1 MDIYLKDALLHIIKI
16 IGKENNAYIDMG
28 DLDKSGPAVL
38 SYNGT
43 NIRVEKEQLHELLN
57 ELFNKKVFKLD
68 EHKSQEVKNLLQS
81 KIFSI
86 IINSIYDG
94 VYITDGDGQT
104 IKVNSAYERIT
115 GLSGDV
121 VIGRYMGDLIDEGVI
136 DESASLHVLKRNE
149 QVTLMQT
156 IKNGKNIIV
165 SGVPIFDKTGKI
177 QYVINSVRDITELLK
192 LKYDNNQLLDNNL
205 NIDRNKGE
213 YTFNNQISKN
223 KDMQKILKLLKKVA
237 TTNAKIL
244 FNGRTGVGKTYLAKY
259 VHLQS
264 KRATENFL
272 EINCASL
279 PPNLIESELFG
290 YVPGAFTG
298 AQSKGKKGL
307 LELAHKGTLFL
318 DEVSDLSLE
327 LQAKLLTVIE
337 NQTFFPIGS
346 TTFKKIDVRI
356 IAASNKNLK
365 KLVDFGEFREDLYFR
380 LNIVEVD
387 VPDLKHRKEDIIS
400 LCKAFLK
407 EYNHLYEEN
416 KHFSLEVLD
425 ALFEYEWPGNIRELR
440 NVIEN
445 LVVTT
450 DGNEIN
456 LCDLPSRIN
465 ANIIKTNSNK
475 PKTLKERLE
484 IVEKQIIKET
494 LRKHKTTRKV
504 AEVLGVSQSTV
515 VQKMKKWNTTD

>member
-223 KDMQKILKLLKKVA
+223 KDMQKILKLLK
-237 TTNAKIL
+237 
-244 FNGRTGVGKTYLAKY
+244 
-259 VHLQS
+259 
-264 KRATENFL
+264 
-272 EINCASL
+272 
-279 PPNLIESELFG
+279 
-290 YVPGAFTG
+290 
-298 AQSKGKKGL
+298 
-307 LELAHKGTLFL
+307 
-318 DEVSDLSLE
+318 
-327 LQAKLLTVIE
+327 
-337 NQTFFPIGS
+337 
-346 TTFKKIDVRI
+346 
-356 IAASNKNLK
+356 
-365 KLVDFGEFREDLYFR
+365 
-380 LNIVEVD
+380 
-387 VPDLKHRKEDIIS
+387 
-400 LCKAFLK
+400 
-407 EYNHLYEEN
+407 
-416 KHFSLEVLD
+416 
-425 ALFEYEWPGNIRELR
+425 
-440 NVIEN
+440 
-445 LVVTT
+445 
-450 DGNEIN
+450 
-456 LCDLPSRIN
+456 
-465 ANIIKTNSNK
+465 
-475 PKTLKERLE
+475 
-484 IVEKQIIKET
+484 
-494 LRKHKTTRKV
+494 
-504 AEVLGVSQSTV
+504 
-515 VQKMKKWNTTD
+515 